1 MKFSSLSDNLKKAV
15 SSVERVVSAKTTLP
29 VLNNILVEAK
39 DGKIKV
45 VATDLDV
52 GITYWLRGKVDQ
64 DGQTTMP
71 VKLLSSY
78 LGSTLGGKIQIDEKD
93 SVINVEADG
102 NQATINGVAAD
113 EFPAIPQVK
122 GTEVAK
128 TETLIIKDAI
138 ERTVFAAAKDM
149 SRPVLTGVLMKFNGN
164 QLTLVATDSFRLVEQ
179 KVNLKTKVAKNM
191 DIIVPAKTLAE
202 LARIISDMAGEV
214 AIIVSENQILFKG
227 EDFEMISRLVEGEYP
242 DYKQVMP
249 KESKSRAVME
259 VSAFSSGLRSTGLF
273 SHGSGTGVK
282 IKTNQ
287 KDKEV
292 VISASSAEV
301 GSGVS
306 HIPAKIEGEDTE
318 INFNAKY
325 VSDVL
330 SVVDSQEIVL
340 EVGDKLSPGVIK
352 PTNTENYLY
361 IVMPLRGE

>member
-15 SSVERVVSAKTTLP
+15 NSVERVVSAKTTLP

-45 VATDLDV
+45 VATDLDMGV
-52 GITYWLRGKVDQ
+52 TYWLRGKVDQ
-64 DGQTTMP
+64 DGQTTVP

-78 LGSTLGGKIQIDEKD
+78 LSSALGGKIQIDEKD
-93 SVINVEADG
+93 SVISVEADG
-102 NQATINGVAAD
+102 SQATINGVAAD
-113 EFPAIPQVK
+113 EFPVIPQVK

-128 TETLIIKDAI
+128 IETIILKDAI

-149 SRPVLTGVLMKFNGN
+149 GRPVLTGVLMKFSGS

-179 KVNLKTKVAKNM
+179 KINLKTKAAKNI
-191 DIIVPAKTLAE
+191 DVIVPARTLTE
-202 LARIISDMAGEV
+202 LARVISDIAGEV
-214 AIIVSENQILFKG
+214 VIIVSESQILFKG
-227 EDFEMISRLVEGEYP
+227 DDFEVISRLVDGEYP
-242 DYKQVMP
+242 DYRQVMP
-249 KESKSRAVME
+249 KEFKSRSVMK
-259 VSAFSSGLRSTGLF
+259 VGAFNSGLRSTGLF
-273 SHGSGTGVK
+273 SYGSGAGVK
-282 IKTNQ
+282 IKTDQ
-287 KDKEV
+287 KKGEV
-292 VISASSAEV
+292 TISASSAEV

-306 HIPAKIEGEDTE
+306 RIPAKIEGEDTE

-330 SVVDSQEIVL
+330 SVIDSAEIAL
-340 EVGDKLSPGVIK
+340 EINDKLSPGVIK